1 MISGCG
7 GRYVNDTRYRA
18 KPLGDR
24 TAAAHLGVGMC
35 YVYFLAPN
43 YVLYFPPLTVVHIFT
58 PPSLPN
64 KKMVVKTT
72 LCTTGG
78 VQPPPKYPSFS
89 EGVSE
94 FLLVGIQ
101 SPSWKYDNGRIF
113 KITPGF
119 KNQTL
124 SVSFRK
130 QGGIKFESDV
140 VVFRK

>member
-7 GRYVNDTRYRA
+7 GRYVSDTGYRA

-24 TAAAHLGVGMC
+24 MAAAHLGVCMC

-43 YVLYFPPLTVVHIFT
+43 YVLYFPPLTVVQIFT
-58 PPSLPN
+58 PLSLPN
-64 KKMVVKTT
+64 KKKGRKNNPVYYWGRTT
-72 LCTTGG
+72 SP
-78 VQPPPKYPSFS
+78 QKYPSFS

-113 KITPGF
+113 KITPCHRPWYRRERYPDYGA
-119 KNQTL
+119 
-124 SVSFRK
+124 SS
-130 QGGIKFESDV
+130 
-140 VVFRK
+140 